1 MQEKRRCGAAKT
13 AFDSFCLHLLWPGL
27 RNPTDFCMDLITP
40 GTKTAQERVFI
51 QPPGLV
57 RGVELAKRS
66 LAHLARYFSE
76 NQLTMIDELV
86 EREIE
91 NATLESATKRNVRLR
106 SVKAPWRS
114 CKPCG
119 SRCVSLVS
127 CHLCERAT
135 GDDVCA

>member
-1 MQEKRRCGAAKT
+1 
-13 AFDSFCLHLLWPGL
+13 
-27 RNPTDFCMDLITP
+27 MDLITP

-91 NATLESATKRNVRLR
+91 NATLESAKKEKCQTKERQSPMEILQAVREPLR
-106 SVKAPWRS
+106 VFGELPPLRKSYW
-114 CKPCG
+114 G
-119 SRCVSLVS
+119 
-127 CHLCERAT
+127 
-135 GDDVCA
+135 